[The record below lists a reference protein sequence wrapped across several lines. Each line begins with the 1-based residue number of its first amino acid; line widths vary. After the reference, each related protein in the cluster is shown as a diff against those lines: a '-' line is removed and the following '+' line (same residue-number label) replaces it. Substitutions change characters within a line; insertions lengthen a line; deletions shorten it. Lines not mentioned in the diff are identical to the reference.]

1 MPPTHRRRR
10 RQQNTTGS
18 GPADLPD
25 LDDAVQ
31 LLEAEDTDVR
41 PPLHA
46 LTIDQVLLAGAS
58 GESTATWV
66 GTGQYAQTTSLHE
79 LAPAPRVLD
88 RIQVARGF
96 TAYQHHAL
104 VREAIEKLDATSVIL
119 VVPAVDAPYR
129 QSDLA
134 DEEAREM
141 LLRVLAQ
148 LASVPR
154 QYNIPVLVTRSGWDD
169 DLGAAVEELAA
180 DTLTYRETRVG
191 PRFEGSDHETLVYDV
206 GDGWVQTTL
215 AYWRQVLDSRQP
227 LYAGVDSDV
236 QMPGEVV

>member
-10 RQQNTTGS
+10 RQQNTTGP

-31 LLEAEDTDVR
+31 LLEAEETDVR

-46 LTIDQVLLAGAS
+46 LTLDQVLLSGAS

-66 GTGQYAQTTSLHE
+66 GTGQYAQTTSLHD

-88 RIQVARGF
+88 RIDVARGF

-104 VREAIEKLDATSVIL
+104 VRQAIDELDATSVML

-141 LLRVLAQ
+141 LVRVLAQ

-154 QYNIPVLVTRSGWDD
+154 QYNIPVLVTRSGTDE
-169 DLGAAVEELAA
+169 LGAAVEELAV
-180 DTLTYRETRVG
+180 DTLTYRETRAG
-191 PRFEGSDHETLVYDV
+191 PRFEGEEHETLVYDV

-227 LYAGVDSDV
+227 LYSGADSDV
-236 QMPGEVV
+236 QMPGGVV

>member
-1 MPPTHRRRR
+1 MAPTQYRRSRR
-10 RQQNTTGS
+10 PQS

-25 LDDAVQ
+25 LNDAVQ
-31 LLEAEDTDVR
+31 LLDAEETDVR

-46 LTIDQVLLAGAS
+46 LTLDRVLRAGAS

-79 LAPAPRVLD
+79 LAPVPRVLD
-88 RIQVARGF
+88 RIEVARGF

-104 VREAIEKLDATSVIL
+104 VREAVDRLDATTVLL

-129 QSDLA
+129 DSDLPH
-134 DEEAREM
+134 EPARRM

-148 LASVPR
+148 LARVPR
-154 QYNIPVLVTRSGWDD
+154 QYNVPVLVTRTGTDD
-169 DLGAAVEELAA
+169 FGTAVSELAT
-180 DTLTYRETRVG
+180 DTLTYRDTRCG
-191 PRFEGSDHETLVYDV
+191 PRFEGDDHETLVYDA

-215 AYWRQVLDSRQP
+215 AYWHQVLDSRQP
-227 LYAGVDSDV
+227 LYAAADRDV
-236 QMPGEVV
+236 PAPGEVV